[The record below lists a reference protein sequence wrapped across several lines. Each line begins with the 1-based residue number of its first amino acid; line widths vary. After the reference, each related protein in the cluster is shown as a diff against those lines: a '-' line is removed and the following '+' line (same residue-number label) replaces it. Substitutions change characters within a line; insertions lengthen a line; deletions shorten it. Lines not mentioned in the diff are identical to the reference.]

1 MNNKIKLNFLAGVQ
15 VENKIFFSA
24 WNMNG
29 LFEYNSKTEECNFL
43 KIFPGEKDWGLHS
56 EAILYQDTIWFIPRA
71 SERIAIVHLKNMD
84 ISYLDLPRDGDRAG
98 EHIPPIRMKAF
109 YKEGD
114 KNLWLLP
121 FVYKL
126 FIRIDMEK
134 QKIINIEKNWGIA
147 NETASVGVKIQDKLW
162 IYKNNSNELRIIG
175 LVNERQEIKK
185 IDNYKKS
192 YVGIQNIDKWILLFP
207 RYFKDGILLLN
218 KDTFETQIVY
228 LTDNEQW
235 YYQYQTFTK
244 NGDILLVPYV
254 GNECIKISIEEE
266 KCFIKKTKK
275 LDIGT
280 NAYCSTKI
288 EYNDEI
294 WFLSHV
300 IEVPIIC
307 YEKKNNRF
315 KYRSFE
321 IERTKYNKDIINCI
335 EKNGVEYNPMAEM
348 KLINEQYY
356 TLNSFL
362 YFIIRGI
369 KSKNDSSYK
378 ENGKKI
384 YIRFR

>member
-1 MNNKIKLNFLAGVQ
+1 M
-15 VENKIFFSA
+15 
-24 WNMNG
+24 
-29 LFEYNSKTEECNFL
+29 
-43 KIFPGEKDWGLHS
+43 
-56 EAILYQDTIWFIPRA
+56 
-71 SERIAIVHLKNMD
+71 
-84 ISYLDLPRDGDRAG
+84 
-98 EHIPPIRMKAF
+98 
-109 YKEGD
+109 
-114 KNLWLLP
+114 
-121 FVYKL
+121 
-126 FIRIDMEK
+126 
-134 QKIINIEKNWGIA
+134 
-147 NETASVGVKIQDKLW
+147 
-162 IYKNNSNELRIIG
+162 
-175 LVNERQEIKK
+175 
-185 IDNYKKS
+185 
-192 YVGIQNIDKWILLFP
+192 
-207 RYFKDGILLLN
+207 
-218 KDTFETQIVY
+218 
-228 LTDNEQW
+228 
-235 YYQYQTFTK
+235 
-244 NGDILLVPYV
+244 VPYV